1 MATPKVIYR
10 DSTIPRDDSWGRY
23 VSARIFKNNENW
35 LCAMTGLAGVGKTY
49 TALSKA
55 IEWQK
60 YGFSFSL
67 DNMVFSFLDLMKL
80 INYGNLKRGSIIII
94 EEPQTE
100 INSKTWQSEINKC
113 FFQLASTFRH
123 RGYVVFFTNP
133 FLHDL
138 DKSVRKLFN
147 AEWNVL
153 GKDQNLMLAKVKP
166 QALEW
171 NSQKDDW
178 YRHYLKVV
186 YKPEGKSRYVKRKLK
201 QIYVKHPP
209 KSISEPYEELKLA
222 FTTALNRKIQAKLE
236 EIQRKEAPKHQEPN
250 IKCSKCAYEWC
261 TNTKLRRVKC
271 PSCGHIV
278 AVVNNMPA
286 NN

>member
-100 INSKTWQSEINKC
+100 INSKTWQSEIN
-113 FFQLASTFRH
+113 
-123 RGYVVFFTNP
+123 
-133 FLHDL
+133 
-138 DKSVRKLFN
+138 
-147 AEWNVL
+147 
-153 GKDQNLMLAKVKP
+153 
-166 QALEW
+166 
-171 NSQKDDW
+171 
-178 YRHYLKVV
+178 
-186 YKPEGKSRYVKRKLK
+186 
-201 QIYVKHPP
+201 
-209 KSISEPYEELKLA
+209 
-222 FTTALNRKIQAKLE
+222 
-236 EIQRKEAPKHQEPN
+236 
-250 IKCSKCAYEWC
+250 
-261 TNTKLRRVKC
+261 
-271 PSCGHIV
+271 
-278 AVVNNMPA
+278 
-286 NN
+286 